1 MSSIAA
7 RQRHNNKINRCRGQS
22 CQAKT
27 SNAIHTIGR
36 LCNQS
41 LIGRSVSYLTRAFE
55 SLIWIKNALSTTLP
69 GVTTMT
75 TVDSAL
81 GQKQI
86 FKRLRLMSALSPKA
100 DMTEQDRDVRFVPK
114 ADMGSQNTCALT
126 RLLCRQRLA

>member
-1 MSSIAA
+1 M
-7 RQRHNNKINRCRGQS
+7 
-22 CQAKT
+22 
-27 SNAIHTIGR
+27 
-36 LCNQS
+36 
-41 LIGRSVSYLTRAFE
+41 GRSVSYLSRAFE

-126 RLLCRQRLA
+126 RLLCRQRLASSKAHLAEAP